1 MSARSVRA
9 WSFVHKWTSLIATLF
24 LLMLCVTGLPLIF
37 YHEIDHWRG
46 ASIEPPEIDGVPRAA
61 SLDTIVADARARR
74 PGDAVQYV
82 AADPEE
88 PELWYIGL
96 GETVDAPEL
105 TAYFTYDARTGEL
118 LGEYPLNEGLMYVLY
133 RLHYDM
139 YAGLPGT
146 LFLGFMGLMLVA
158 SLVSGVVLYGPFMTK
173 LSFGTV
179 RRDRSS
185 RTRWL
190 DLHNLLG
197 IATVVWV
204 LVVGATGVVNTLA
217 IPIFGQWQATE
228 LAAMTEGIDGA
239 APPADELS
247 AERALAAAYEAV
259 PGSALSFMAFP
270 GNEYT
275 SPHHF
280 AAFMQGATP
289 LTSKLL
295 EPVLVDA
302 RTNEVTAKG
311 TMPWYVTALLL
322 SQPLHFG
329 DYGGLPLKIVW
340 ALLDVIAIVVLAS
353 GLVLWVGKRQPAA
366 RPAERAARRPS
377 AVAAAMALRSDESA

>member
-1 MSARSVRA
+1 MSPRAVRA
-9 WSFVHKWTSLIATLF
+9 WSFVHKWTSLIATVF
-24 LLMLCVTGLPLIF
+24 LLMLCITGLPLIF

-46 ASIEPPEIDGVPRAA
+46 ASVEPPELDRAPRNA
-61 SLDTIVADARARR
+61 SLDAIVADARARR

-82 AADPEE
+82 AADPDE
-88 PELWYIGL
+88 PDVWYVGL
-96 GETVDAPEL
+96 GDTVDAPEL
-105 TAYFTYDARTGEL
+105 PAYYTYDARTGEL

-146 LFLGFMGLMLVA
+146 LFLGLMGLMLVA

-173 LSFGTV
+173 LPFGTV

-185 RTRWL
+185 RAHWL

-228 LAAMTEGIDGA
+228 LAAMTAGFEGEP
-239 APPADELS
+239 PPADEVS
-247 AERALAAAYEAV
+247 VERALAAAYEAA
-259 PGSALSFMAFP
+259 PGTTLSFIAFP
-270 GNEYT
+270 GNEYA

-289 LTSKLL
+289 LESRLL
-295 EPVLVDA
+295 EPVLIDA

-329 DYGGLPLKIVW
+329 DYGGLWLKIVW
-340 ALLDVIAIVVLAS
+340 AVLDVIAIVVLAS
-353 GLVLWVGKRQPAA
+353 GLVLWVGKRQPASGRA
-366 RPAERAARRPS
+366 KRAALDASGDAR
-377 AVAAAMALRSDESA
+377 ALAFRERS